1 MSEAVV
7 IPDPTMQRIEKLK
20 TQPDEAPLD
29 VINRLLDYFED
40 DDYID
45 EETEEA
51 IKEGLEEYKA
61 GKSISHEELGKR
73 LGFI

>member
-1 MSEAVV
+1 MSEAV
-7 IPDPTMQRIEKLK
+7 ILPDPMVRRIEKHK
-20 TQPDEAPLD
+20 TRPDEAPVD

-45 EETEEA
+45 EETETA
-51 IKEGLEEYKA
+51 IKEGLEEHKA
-61 GKSISHEELGKR
+61 GKSISHEELGKK

>member
-20 TQPDEAPLD
+20 IQPDEAPLD

>member
-7 IPDPTMQRIEKLK
+7 LPDPVMQRIEKLK
-20 TQPDEAPLD
+20 TRPDEAPVD

-40 DDYID
+40 DDFID
-45 EETEEA
+45 EETESA
-51 IKEGLEEYKA
+51 IIEGLEDYKA
-61 GKSISHEELGKR
+61 GKSISHEDLGKK